1 MAYCDLDAAMRQLDL
16 DPANPDDADDITFLA
31 GIDEEISRTI
41 ELKTGRKWGGT
52 ATPTERAINHIISGY
67 SNVLLLHTRVR
78 AVPSVAIVGDNP
90 ETLPATDFKP
100 WMVSG
105 AGDAFALLHTTGTW
119 PLQNGVDQVTVTAVW
134 SDEASGEPAP
144 GEIIDAATFVAV
156 ETFRQRKASPTG
168 ESGPDRS

>member
-52 ATPTERAINHIISGY
+52 ATPSERTLNHVTSSYGNI
-67 SNVLLLHTRVR
+67 LLLHTPVR
-78 AVPSVAIVGDNP
+78 SVTSVAILGDNP
-90 ETLPATDFKP
+90 ETLLATDYKP

-119 PLQNGVDQVTVTAVW
+119 PIQNGADQVKGPAW
-134 SDEASGEPAP
+134 GDDEA
-144 GEIIDAATFVAV
+144 
-156 ETFRQRKASPTG
+156 
-168 ESGPDRS
+168 